1 MTAEN
6 VHPLRTTGSPAG
18 RPALRRCVSVPPER
32 FAAENWSRRPLLSV
46 GGDYAD
52 LFGLRAVDELLTRR
66 GLRTPFI
73 RLAKDGAV
81 IDPSRYTGPAG
92 AGAEIADQVVDERVL
107 QLFVDGATIVLQA
120 LHRTWPPLVDFGQQL
135 ATDLGHPVQINA
147 YVTPPQN
154 QGFAAHYDVHDVF
167 VLQVAGEKRWLIH
180 EPVLEHPLRDQPWN
194 ARAAA
199 VAARAS
205 EEPVIDTVLRPG
217 DALYL
222 PRGWLHSAQ
231 ALGET
236 SVHLTV
242 GVHPVTRHALVDVLA
257 ALAAEVPALR
267 ESLPLGLDLDDPTAV
282 APELTA
288 VVDALSE
295 WLHTAAGSAEG
306 AAAVA
311 DRLRARVRPQS
322 RPEPVPPLAQ
332 ADAVALLGQDST
344 VRLRRH
350 LPCSPSCRADGSV
363 VLRLP
368 DRTLTLPALT
378 APAVKTLLSGVPV
391 RVGELPGLDPDDRL
405 VLVRRLLREAIC
417 VPFSEAD
424 AAGADVPADG
434 GAPADA
440 GVVPAEPGRGG
451 GAW

>member
-1 MTAEN
+1 ML
-6 VHPLRTTGSPAG
+6 PLRTTGSPAG
-18 RPALRRCVSVPPER
+18 RPALRRCVSIPTER
-32 FAAENWSRRPLLSV
+32 FAEEHWSQRPLLST
-46 GGDYAD
+46 GGEFAD
-52 LFGLRAVDELLTRR
+52 LFGLDAVDDLLTRR

-81 IDPSRYTGPAG
+81 IDPSRYTGQAG
-92 AGAEIADQVVDERVL
+92 AGAEIADQVVDERVM

-180 EPVLEHPLRDQPWN
+180 EPVLEHPLRSQPWN
-194 ARAAA
+194 ARSDA

-231 ALGET
+231 ALGAT
-236 SVHLTV
+236 SVHLTI

-257 ALAAEVPALR
+257 ALAADVPTLR
-267 ESLPLGLDLDDPTAV
+267 ESLPLGIDLDDPTAL

-288 VVDALSE
+288 VVDALAG
-295 WLHTAAGSAEG
+295 WLHTADPSV
-306 AAAVA
+306 VA
-311 DRLRARVRPQS
+311 SRLRAAVRPQS
-322 RPEPVPPLAQ
+322 RPEPVTPLAQ
-332 ADAVALLGQDST
+332 AAAVAALDQQT
-344 VRLRRH
+344 VVRLRRH
-350 LPCSPSCRADGSV
+350 LHCAASDLPDGSV

-378 APAVKTLLSGVPV
+378 APAVKTLLSGAPV
-391 RVGELPGLDPDDRL
+391 RVGDLPGLDPGDRV
-405 VLVRRLLREAIC
+405 VLVRRLLREAVC
-417 VPFSEAD
+417 VPSSVVD
-424 AAGADVPADG
+424 ALPRTDPG
-434 GAPADA
+434 DA
-440 GVVPAEPGRGG
+440 G
-451 GAW
+451 